1 MEEQPEFSNIDK
13 SSVSYEKSSSLSI
26 PRDPRN
32 IVILHPELFCDLI
45 SSEQI
50 STSQRDEV
58 RGQVL
63 ANNDAGM
70 NVRKCNYP
78 CKTKTMNLP
87 GSSATGLSST
97 ESGATEI
104 ARQSTS
110 KSALELKSQSSQKC
124 TQKNDSDNKSKENQD
139 KCQMIN
145 TKAEESR
152 DLTANIHDNTS
163 DSLAFEPV
171 DDQADDMND
180 EKFVDFMNFIESISE
195 SLVEDNSLM
204 WRVGVALS
212 KINVKFILF
221 FLSILP
227 QSITNKILKK
237 VIVLRCL
244 VAYHKGYKVK
254 KPTVISDS
262 RPKTTNDGEI
272 MDSMNSAKLISTQ
285 TSKDKLLKWAFLIE
299 KSKFLIFIAS
309 ILPLSVMTK
318 IIKRFK
324 PLKPTLMITYDKARK
339 DKKPEDIQDMKV
351 KIHRK
356 ECWSECFICLKR
368 FIILLIL
375 ILSPFFFEFDSR
387 DELVRVDKNDEHVNT
402 FETSIVELEK
412 GILDHDATVR
422 AVTKYLERNTPLLK
436 VVALIGDTSVD
447 KPYTV
452 DIIKKIL
459 RKRRRNG
466 PSPSF
471 PTFIVLENLR
481 AEHSKVVINY
491 AKTYQE
497 AYGNR
502 EFSILAVF
510 KVEQIDD
517 DWTRADINHVINTV
531 KNIFIEANIIMKI
544 IPFKP
549 LSEDTLEKYIRNT
562 AKNIGETFSQDQINY
577 YKQRLI
583 EDDTDCQKEYGC

>member
-13 SSVSYEKSSSLSI
+13 SSVSDEKSSSLSI

-32 IVILHPELFCDLI
+32 IVLLHPELFCDLI
-45 SSEQI
+45 PSEQI
-50 STSQRDEV
+50 STNQIDEV

-63 ANNDAGM
+63 ADNDAGM
-70 NVRKCNYP
+70 NVTECNYP
-78 CKTKTMNLP
+78 SKTKTMNLP
-87 GSSATGLSST
+87 GSSATELSST

-110 KSALELKSQSSQKC
+110 KSAFELKSQSSQEY
-124 TQKNDSDNKSKENQD
+124 TQKNDSDNKFKENQD

-145 TKAEESR
+145 TKVEEST

-163 DSLAFEPV
+163 DSFAFEPV

-180 EKFVDFMNFIESISE
+180 EKFVDFMNFIESVSA

-212 KINVKFILF
+212 KINVKLILF

-227 QSITNKILKK
+227 QSITNKIIKK
-237 VIVLRCL
+237 VIFLRCI
-244 VAYHKGYKVK
+244 VAYDKAQKVK
-254 KPTVISDS
+254 KLTVISDS
-262 RPKTTNDGEI
+262 RPKTTNDEKI
-272 MDSMNSAKLISTQ
+272 MDSMNSAKFISTQ
-285 TSKDKLLKWAFLIE
+285 MSKDKLLKWAFLIE
-299 KSKFLIFIAS
+299 KSKYLIFIAS
-309 ILPLSVMTK
+309 ILPLSIMTK

-356 ECWSECFICLKR
+356 ECLLECFTCLKR

-375 ILSPFFFEFDSR
+375 ILFSCLFEFDSR
-387 DELVRVDKNDEHVNT
+387 VELVRVDKNDEHADT

-466 PSPSF
+466 PSPTF

-531 KNIFIEANIIMKI
+531 KDIFIEANIIMKI

-549 LSEDTLEKYIRNT
+549 LNEDTLEKHIRNT
-562 AKNIGETFSQDQINY
+562 AKNIGQTFSQDQIDY
-577 YKQRLI
+577 HKRRLI
-583 EDDTDCQKEYGC
+583 EDDTNCQKEYGC